1 MMTDHAPREMEPTAP
16 AEVANGDGHLPAA
29 SRDTRD
35 RRRRS
40 RRRWAWAGLAAQA
53 VFVASWSAAS
63 NWQGPRY
70 STTAH
75 SISDMY
81 AETAPHAA
89 FLIIVFTLCG
99 AATIMFAARSV
110 WRALRPGGWTATV
123 GSALLA
129 LSIVGLGD
137 LLTPTERLACRL
149 ADPGCTT
156 ARQIANT
163 GGMLDNTLST
173 YGVLALVLAGIF
185 LSFAMR
191 RAATWRGWAWPTRW
205 TMVLLFGAAFADAIG
220 QHYGLGGLFE
230 RLIALIGA
238 IWLGALAV
246 GILRRN
252 RKTRIEEVP
261 AGA

>member
-1 MMTDHAPREMEPTAP
+1 MMTEQAPREA
-16 AEVANGDGHLPAA
+16 GPAA
-29 SRDTRD
+29 LPELTRGGG
-35 RRRRS
+35 RLRGLG
-40 RRRWAWAGLAAQA
+40 RWAWAGLLAQLA
-53 VFVASWSAAS
+53 FVVSWGLAS
-63 NWQGPRY
+63 NWQGSRY
-70 STTAH
+70 STVAH

-81 AETAPHAA
+81 AETAPHAW
-89 FLIIVFTLCG
+89 FLIVVFTVCG
-99 AATIMFAARSV
+99 AATIGFALGAVR
-110 WRALRPGGWTATV
+110 RALRPGGWTATV

-129 LSIVGLGD
+129 VSIVGLGD
-137 LLTPTERLACRL
+137 LLTPAERLACRL

-156 ARQIANT
+156 SKQIANT

-205 TMVLLFGAAFADAIG
+205 TMVLLFAAAFADAIG

-246 GILRRN
+246 AVLRRQ
-252 RKTRIEEVP
+252 RQAR
-261 AGA
+261 AGQ

>member
-1 MMTDHAPREMEPTAP
+1 MMTDHAPREVGP
-16 AEVANGDGHLPAA
+16 AADPEMTRGGGHLPAEGQ
-29 SRDTRD
+29 D
-35 RRRRS
+35 RRRRGL
-40 RRRWAWAGLAAQA
+40 RRWAWAGLIAQIA
-53 VFVASWSAAS
+53 FVLSWGLAS

-70 STTAH
+70 STVAH

-99 AATIMFAARSV
+99 AATIMFAVRSV
-110 WRALRPGGWTATV
+110 WRALRPGGWTAAA
-123 GSALLA
+123 GSVLLA

-137 LLTPTERLACRL
+137 LVTVTERLACRM
-149 ADPGCTT
+149 ADPGCT
-156 ARQIANT
+156 AAKQISST

-205 TMVLLFGAAFADAIG
+205 TMVLLFLVALADAVG

-238 IWLGALAV
+238 IWLGALALA
-246 GILRRN
+246 ILRRN
-252 RKTRIEEVP
+252 RQAP
-261 AGA
+261 AGP

>member
-1 MMTDHAPREMEPTAP
+1 MMTDHAPREIGP
-16 AEVANGDGHLPAA
+16 AAQPEVANGDGHRPAGGP
-29 SRDTRD
+29 D
-35 RRRRS
+35 RRRHS
-40 RRRWAWAGLAAQA
+40 LRRWAWAGLVAQLA
-53 VFVASWSAAS
+53 FVFSWGLAS

-70 STTAH
+70 STVAH

-81 AETAPHAA
+81 AETAPHAI
-89 FLIIVFTLCG
+89 FLIVVFTLCG
-99 AATIMFAARSV
+99 AATIGFALGPVR
-110 WRALRPGGWTATV
+110 RALRPGGWTATV
-123 GSALLA
+123 GSGLLA

-156 ARQIANT
+156 AKQIANT